1 MSAALNFREIT
12 VNEKICEP
20 HNDGEPKSASKESSY
35 LDKNKENNSY
45 NDNCSADENENCL
58 KTFKEDKKKWGQNK
72 IYEIFKIFASDAD
85 LKSTIF

>member
-12 VNEKICEP
+12 VNEKIREP

-58 KTFKEDKKKWGQNK
+58 KTFKEDKKNGVK
-72 IYEIFKIFASDAD
+72 IKSMRF
-85 LKSTIF
+85 LKYLHPMLT